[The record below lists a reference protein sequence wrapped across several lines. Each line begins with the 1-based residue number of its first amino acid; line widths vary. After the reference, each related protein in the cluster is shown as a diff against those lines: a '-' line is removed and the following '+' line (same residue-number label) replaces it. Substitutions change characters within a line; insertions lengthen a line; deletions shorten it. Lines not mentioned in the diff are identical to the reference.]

1 MMNNTTIW
9 QLVKN
14 AEEYSRDTRPVAC
27 IAVSTNSTH
36 PIVSVGFNDSAL
48 NMPTRDENKK
58 TLPTVIHAEVNCL
71 INYRGSDEIILYCSY
86 APCINCA
93 SAIIQSGLVKEV
105 WYKELL
111 NYDKDGVKLLRK
123 AGIKCNKRR

>member
-1 MMNNTTIW
+1 MMNISSFIW

-27 IAVSTNSTH
+27 IAVSNNKL
-36 PIVSVGFNDSAL
+36 VSVGFNDSAL

-86 APCINCA
+86 APCVNCA
-93 SAIIQSGLVKEV
+93 SAIIQSGIVKEV

-111 NYDKDGVKLLRK
+111 NLDKDGVKLLRK

>member
-9 QLVKN
+9 QLVKA

-27 IAVSTNSTH
+27 IAVANSKL
-36 PIVSVGFNDSAL
+36 VSVGFNDSVL

-93 SAIIQSGLVKEV
+93 SAIIQSGIVKEV

-111 NYDKDGVKLLRK
+111 NLNKDGVKLLRK

>member
-1 MMNNTTIW
+1 MNNTTIW

-27 IAVSTNSTH
+27 IAISNNKL
-36 PIVSVGFNDSAL
+36 VSVGFNDSAL
-48 NMPTRDENKK
+48 NMPTRNSDGE
-58 TLPTVIHAEVNCL
+58 TTPVVIHAEINCL
-71 INYRGSDEIILYCSY
+71 INYRGNSEIILYCSY

>member
-1 MMNNTTIW
+1 MMNISSFVW

-27 IAVSTNSTH
+27 IAVANSKL
-36 PIVSVGFNDSAL
+36 VSVGFNDSPL
-48 NMPTRDENKK
+48 NMPTRDENRR
-58 TLPTVIHAEVNCL
+58 TLPTVIHAEINCL

>member
-1 MMNNTTIW
+1 MNNTTIW

-27 IAVSTNSTH
+27 IAVANSKL
-36 PIVSVGFNDSAL
+36 VSVGFNDSAL
-48 NMPTRDENKK
+48 NMPTRDENKR
-58 TLPTVIHAEVNCL
+58 TLPTVIHAEINCL

-86 APCINCA
+86 APCTNCA

-123 AGIKCNKRR
+123 AGIKCNKKR

>member
-1 MMNNTTIW
+1 MMNISSFIW

-27 IAVSTNSTH
+27 IAVSNNKL
-36 PIVSVGFNDSAL
+36 VSVGFNDSAL

-86 APCINCA
+86 APCVNCA
-93 SAIIQSGLVKEV
+93 SAIIQSGIVKEV

-111 NYDKDGVKLLRK
+111 NDNKAGVRLLRK

>member
-1 MMNNTTIW
+1 MNISSFIW

-27 IAVSTNSTH
+27 IAVSNNKL
-36 PIVSVGFNDSAL
+36 VSVGFNDSAL

-86 APCINCA
+86 APCANCA
-93 SAIIQSGLVKEV
+93 SAIIQSGIVKEV

-111 NYDKDGVKLLRK
+111 NDNKAGVRLLRK

>member
-1 MMNNTTIW
+1 MMNISSFIW

-27 IAVSTNSTH
+27 IAISNNKL
-36 PIVSVGFNDSAL
+36 VSVGFNDSAL

-86 APCINCA
+86 APCVNCA
-93 SAIIQSGLVKEV
+93 SAIIQSGIVKEV

-111 NYDKDGVKLLRK
+111 NDNKAGVRLLRK

>member
-1 MMNNTTIW
+1 MMNISSFVW

-27 IAVSTNSTH
+27 IAVSNNKL
-36 PIVSVGFNDSAL
+36 VSVGFNDSAL

-71 INYRGSDEIILYCSY
+71 INYRGSDEIVLYCSY
-86 APCINCA
+86 APCVNCA
-93 SAIIQSGLVKEV
+93 SAIIQSGIVKEV

-111 NYDKDGVKLLRK
+111 NLNKDGVKLLRK

>member
-1 MMNNTTIW
+1 MMNISSFIW

-27 IAVSTNSTH
+27 IAVSNNKL
-36 PIVSVGFNDSAL
+36 VSVGFNDSAL

-93 SAIIQSGLVKEV
+93 SAIIQSGIVKEV

-111 NYDKDGVKLLRK
+111 NLDKDGVKLLRK

>member
-1 MMNNTTIW
+1 MNISSFIW

-27 IAVSTNSTH
+27 IAISNNKL
-36 PIVSVGFNDSAL
+36 VSVGFNDSAL

-86 APCINCA
+86 APCVNCA
-93 SAIIQSGLVKEV
+93 SAIIQSGIVKEV

-111 NYDKDGVKLLRK
+111 NDNKAGVRLLRK

>member
-1 MMNNTTIW
+1 MNNTTIW

-27 IAVSTNSTH
+27 IAVANSKL
-36 PIVSVGFNDSAL
+36 VSVGFNDSAL
-48 NMPTRDENKK
+48 NMPTRDENKR

-93 SAIIQSGLVKEV
+93 SAIIQSGIVKEV

-111 NYDKDGVKLLRK
+111 NLDKDGVKLLRK
-123 AGIKCNKRR
+123 VGIKCNKRR

>member
-1 MMNNTTIW
+1 MNNTTIW

-27 IAVSTNSTH
+27 IAVSNNKL
-36 PIVSVGFNDSAL
+36 VSVGFNDSAL
-48 NMPTRDENKK
+48 NMPTRDENKR
-58 TLPTVIHAEVNCL
+58 TLPTVIHAEINCL

-93 SAIIQSGLVKEV
+93 SAIIQSGIVKEV

-111 NYDKDGVKLLRK
+111 NLNKDGVKLLRK

>member
-1 MMNNTTIW
+1 MMNNMTIW
-9 QLVKN
+9 QLVKA

-27 IAVSTNSTH
+27 IARSIIPPH

-48 NMPTRDENKK
+48 NMPTRDENKR
-58 TLPTVIHAEVNCL
+58 TLPTVIHAEINCL

-86 APCINCA
+86 APCVNCA
-93 SAIIQSGLVKEV
+93 SAIIQSGIVKEV

-111 NYDKDGVKLLRK
+111 NLNKDGVKLLRK

>member
-1 MMNNTTIW
+1 MNNTTIW

-27 IAVSTNSTH
+27 IAVANSKL
-36 PIVSVGFNDSAL
+36 VSVGFNDSAL
-48 NMPTRDENKK
+48 NMPTRDENKR
-58 TLPTVIHAEVNCL
+58 TLPTVIHAEINCL

-93 SAIIQSGLVKEV
+93 SAIIQSGIVKEV

-111 NYDKDGVKLLRK
+111 NENKAGVRLLRK

>member
-1 MMNNTTIW
+1 MNISSFVW

-27 IAVSTNSTH
+27 IAVSDNKL
-36 PIVSVGFNDSAL
+36 VSVGFNDSAL
-48 NMPTRDENKK
+48 NMPTRDSDGN
-58 TLPTVIHAEVNCL
+58 TTPVVVHAEINCL
-71 INYRGSDEIILYCSY
+71 INYRGSSEIILYCSY
-86 APCINCA
+86 APCVNCA
-93 SAIIQSGLVKEV
+93 SAIIQSGIVKEV

-111 NYDKDGVKLLRK
+111 NDNKAGVRLLRK

>member
-1 MMNNTTIW
+1 MMNISSFIW

-27 IAVSTNSTH
+27 IAVSNNKL
-36 PIVSVGFNDSAL
+36 VSVGFNDSAL

-86 APCINCA
+86 APCVNCA
-93 SAIIQSGLVKEV
+93 SAIIQSGIVKEV

-111 NYDKDGVKLLRK
+111 NLNKDGVKLLRK
-123 AGIKCNKRR
+123 AGIKCNKKG

>member
-1 MMNNTTIW
+1 MNNITIW
-9 QLVKN
+9 QLVKA

-27 IAVSTNSTH
+27 IAVANNKL
-36 PIVSVGFNDSAL
+36 VSVGFNDSAL
-48 NMPTRDENKK
+48 NIPTRDENKR

-86 APCINCA
+86 APCVNCA
-93 SAIIQSGLVKEV
+93 SAIIQSGIVKEV

-111 NYDKDGVKLLRK
+111 NLNKDGVKFLRK

>member
-1 MMNNTTIW
+1 MNISSFIW

-27 IAVSTNSTH
+27 IAVSNNKL
-36 PIVSVGFNDSAL
+36 VSVGFNDSAL
-48 NMPTRDENKK
+48 NMPTRDENKR

-86 APCINCA
+86 APCVNCA
-93 SAIIQSGLVKEV
+93 SAIIQSGTVKEV

-111 NYDKDGVKLLRK
+111 NLDKDGVKLLRK

>member
-1 MMNNTTIW
+1 MMNNITIW
-9 QLVKN
+9 QLVKA

-27 IAVSTNSTH
+27 IAVANNKL
-36 PIVSVGFNDSAL
+36 VSVGFNDSAL
-48 NMPTRDENKK
+48 NIPTRDENKR

-86 APCINCA
+86 APCVNCA
-93 SAIIQSGLVKEV
+93 SAIIQSGIVKEV

-111 NYDKDGVKLLRK
+111 NLNKDGVKFLRK

>member
-1 MMNNTTIW
+1 MMNISSFIW

-27 IAVSTNSTH
+27 IAVSNNKL
-36 PIVSVGFNDSAL
+36 VSVGFNDSAL
-48 NMPTRDENKK
+48 NMPTRDSDGN
-58 TLPTVIHAEVNCL
+58 TTPVVVHAEINCL

-86 APCINCA
+86 APCVNCA
-93 SAIIQSGLVKEV
+93 SAIIQSGIVKEV

-111 NYDKDGVKLLRK
+111 NDNKAGVRLLRK

>member
-1 MMNNTTIW
+1 MNISSFVW

-27 IAVSTNSTH
+27 IAVSNNKL
-36 PIVSVGFNDSAL
+36 VSVGFNDSAL

-86 APCINCA
+86 APCVNCA
-93 SAIIQSGLVKEV
+93 SAIIQSGIVKEV

-111 NYDKDGVKLLRK
+111 NLNKDGVKLLRK

>member
-1 MMNNTTIW
+1 MNISSFVW

-27 IAVSTNSTH
+27 IAASNDKLVS
-36 PIVSVGFNDSAL
+36 IGFNDSAL
-48 NMPTRDENKK
+48 NMPTRDSDGN
-58 TLPTVIHAEVNCL
+58 TTPVVVHAEINCL

-86 APCINCA
+86 APCVNCA
-93 SAIIQSGLVKEV
+93 SAIIQSGIVKEV

-111 NYDKDGVKLLRK
+111 NENKAGVRLLRK

>member
-1 MMNNTTIW
+1 MMNISSFIW

-27 IAVSTNSTH
+27 IAVSNNKL
-36 PIVSVGFNDSAL
+36 VSVGFNDSAL

-86 APCINCA
+86 APCVNCA
-93 SAIIQSGLVKEV
+93 SAIIQSGIVKEV

-111 NYDKDGVKLLRK
+111 NLNKDGVKLLRK

>member
-1 MMNNTTIW
+1 MNISSFIW

-27 IAVSTNSTH
+27 IAVSNNKL
-36 PIVSVGFNDSAL
+36 VSVGFNDSAL

-86 APCINCA
+86 APCVNCA
-93 SAIIQSGLVKEV
+93 SAIIQSGIVKEV

-111 NYDKDGVKLLRK
+111 NLNKDGVKLLRK

>member
-1 MMNNTTIW
+1 MNNTTIW

-27 IAVSTNSTH
+27 IAVANSKL
-36 PIVSVGFNDSAL
+36 VSVGFNDSAL

-93 SAIIQSGLVKEV
+93 SAIIQSGIVKEV

-111 NYDKDGVKLLRK
+111 NENKVGVRLLRK

>member
-1 MMNNTTIW
+1 MNISSFIW

-27 IAVSTNSTH
+27 IAVSNNKL
-36 PIVSVGFNDSAL
+36 VSVGFNDSAL

-86 APCINCA
+86 APCVNCA
-93 SAIIQSGLVKEV
+93 SAIIQSGIVKEV

-111 NYDKDGVKLLRK
+111 NDNKAGVRLLRK

>member
-1 MMNNTTIW
+1 MNNTTIW

-27 IAVSTNSTH
+27 IAVANSKL
-36 PIVSVGFNDSAL
+36 VSVGFNDSAL

-58 TLPTVIHAEVNCL
+58 TLPTVIHAEINCL

-86 APCINCA
+86 APCVNCA
-93 SAIIQSGLVKEV
+93 SAIIQSGIVKEV

-111 NYDKDGVKLLRK
+111 NLNKDGVKLLRK

>member
-1 MMNNTTIW
+1 MNNTAIW

-27 IAVSTNSTH
+27 IAVSNNKL
-36 PIVSVGFNDSAL
+36 VSVGFNDNAL
-48 NMPTRDENKK
+48 NMPTRDENKR

-86 APCINCA
+86 APCVNCA
-93 SAIIQSGLVKEV
+93 SAIIQSGIVKEV

-111 NYDKDGVKLLRK
+111 NLNKDGVKLLRK